1 MRDILVHAADF
12 KTWGNGIEYAAR
24 LATKLDAALT
34 GAYVYPS
41 PLHMVPPYGSP
52 ALLTAIIEN
61 TREIEATARASE
73 PSFVAW
79 AHGLGVRHATWQVA
93 EGYVPDVLAHIGNWT
108 DLLVLQRDPDTAW
121 GSPYD
126 LGALVL
132 RVDIPCIVLPPN
144 IREPRLE
151 CIALAWNGAPEAVR
165 AIHAALPLIQR
176 ARRVVLLSGERRDS
190 FIEINWKPAFEI
202 EVYLGR
208 HGIVPEQK
216 IIVAHQDHAGTALL
230 ETAAQVG
237 ADLLVMGAYG
247 RSRFSEW
254 AFGGATRQ
262 VLHDAALPVFLRH

>member
-1 MRDILVHAADF
+1 
-12 KTWGNGIEYAAR
+12 
-24 LATKLDAALT
+24 
-34 GAYVYPS
+34 
-41 PLHMVPPYGSP
+41 
-52 ALLTAIIEN
+52 
-61 TREIEATARASE
+61 
-73 PSFVAW
+73 
-79 AHGLGVRHATWQVA
+79 
-93 EGYVPDVLAHIGNWT
+93 VPDVFAHIGNWT

-132 RVDIPCIVLPPN
+132 RVDIPCIVLPPDV
-144 IREPRLE
+144 REARLE

-165 AIHAALPLIQR
+165 AIHAALPLLQR
-176 ARRVVLLSGERRDS
+176 AQRVVLLSGERRDS
-190 FIEINWKPAFEI
+190 FIEIGWKPPFEI

-208 HGIVPEQK
+208 HGIVPERTA
-216 IIVAHQDHAGTALL
+216 IVVDKDHAGTALL
-230 ETAAQVG
+230 ETAAQVD